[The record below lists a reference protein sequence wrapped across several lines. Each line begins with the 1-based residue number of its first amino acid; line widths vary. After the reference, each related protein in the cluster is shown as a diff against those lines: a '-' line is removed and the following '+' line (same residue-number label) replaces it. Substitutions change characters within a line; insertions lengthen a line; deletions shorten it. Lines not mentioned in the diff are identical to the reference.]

1 MTQTERSSTSNSPS
15 RRHLIVGVDGS
26 ESSID
31 ALGWAR
37 RLAELLDA
45 EIDAVTAWHYPATDG
60 MSTAAAEWDPSVD
73 AARILADA
81 VRSAFGE
88 DQPAGLRAVVTEGH
102 PAKVLLDASADA
114 EMIVVG
120 SRGHGGFVGMLL
132 GSVSSH
138 CAEHATCPV
147 LVTHRKP

>member
-1 MTQTERSSTSNSPS
+1 VIHSEQSSASNRTS

-37 RLAELLDA
+37 RIAVVLDA

-60 MSTAAAEWDPSVD
+60 FSYAAVDWDPSVD
-73 AARILADA
+73 AAGILADA
-81 VRSAFGE
+81 LRSAFGE

-114 EMIVVG
+114 EMLVVG
-120 SRGHGGFVGMLL
+120 SRGHGGFAGMLL

-147 LVTHRKP
+147 LVAHRKP

>member
-1 MTQTERSSTSNSPS
+1 MTQAAPPTTSNPLD
-15 RRHLIVGVDGS
+15 RRHIVVGVDGS

-37 RLAELLDA
+37 RVSELLDT
-45 EIDAVTAWHYPATDG
+45 EIDVITAWHYPATDG
-60 MSTAAAEWDPSVD
+60 FANAVVDWDPSIAAAE
-73 AARILADA
+73 ILADA
-81 VRSAFGE
+81 VRAAFGE
-88 DQPAGLRAVVTEGH
+88 DQPAGMRAVVTEGH
-102 PAKVLLDASADA
+102 PAKVLLDACADA
-114 EMIVVG
+114 DMLVVG

-147 LVTHRKP
+147 LVAHRKP

>member
-1 MTQTERSSTSNSPS
+1 VT
-15 RRHLIVGVDGS
+15 VGVDGS

-37 RLAELLDA
+37 RIAVVLDA
-45 EIDAVTAWHYPATDG
+45 EIDAVTAWHYPASDG
-60 MSTAAAEWDPSVD
+60 LSYVGIDWDPSVD
-73 AARILADA
+73 AAGILADA
-81 VRSAFGE
+81 LRAAFGE

-114 EMIVVG
+114 EMLVVG

-132 GSVSSH
+132 GSVSSR
-138 CAEHATCPV
+138 CAEHAACPV
-147 LVTHRKP
+147 LVAHRKA